1 MNQVMKPA
9 MNSSVRQMA
18 SPEPTSLPVA
28 LSHPNDLTVVTS
40 MHEGGP
46 VMTDGVYRLKKGEHV
61 LTAPEAARAKKHAL
75 MHAGMRSLAS
85 MGKKQM
91 KGATSGEPT
100 KMDKPMTGH
109 TVSVR
114 HIKVRPEMNQ
124 GAKSAHTEGN
134 KMPTMRSA

>member
-1 MNQVMKPA
+1 
-9 MNSSVRQMA
+9 
-18 SPEPTSLPVA
+18 
-28 LSHPNDLTVVTS
+28 
-40 MHEGGP
+40 
-46 VMTDGVYRLKKGEHV
+46 MTDGVYRLKKGEHV

-134 KMPTMRSA
+134 KMPTMRNARGNAGVAHPMGRTNTNAMSKIRPEGAIKRDAASTVKP